1 MNRAAETAVSGYYK
15 SLSSKAGG
23 LMSMAGE
30 QPDLD
35 EYVTGKA
42 IDGLFLYVAEQE
54 KSIRKD
60 PIGTGS
66 DLLRQ
71 VFGR

>member
-1 MNRAAETAVSGYYK
+1 
-15 SLSSKAGG
+15 
-23 LMSMAGE
+23 MSMAGE